1 MSYLFDVFET
11 RGISGNVYRFEIFS
25 KWQRFEKNVSAVYA
39 FLAQDEKNPYQLKI
53 IYIGQSEDLDHRLTN
68 HNKWSEAVKR
78 GFSHLGVLRMST
90 SQLDSIE
97 RDLVRFHE
105 PELNEVLYQDPD
117 S

>member
-1 MSYLFDVFET
+1 MSYLFNTFDT

-25 KWQRFEKNVSAVYA
+25 KWKRFENNVSAVYA

-53 IYIGQSEDLDHRLTN
+53 LYIGQSEDLDHRLLS
-68 HNKWSEAVKR
+68 HHKWGEAVKR
-78 GFSHLGVLRMST
+78 GFSHLGVLRLST
-90 SQLDSIE
+90 SQLDSVE

-105 PELNEVLYQDPD
+105 PELNEVLYQDQD

>member
-25 KWQRFEKNVSAVYA
+25 KWQRFEKNISAVYA

-53 IYIGQSEDLDHRLTN
+53 LYIGQSEDLDHRLTN

-78 GFSHLGVLRMST
+78 GFSHLVFFVCPLPNLTQSNATWFVFMSQ
-90 SQLDSIE
+90 S
-97 RDLVRFHE
+97 
-105 PELNEVLYQDPD
+105 
-117 S
+117 